1 MKLVSTQIV
10 NGSVKIRYVKISA
23 QRVSYSF
30 GKLMNQTMWKPL
42 IIV

>member
-1 MKLVSTQIV
+1 MKLVSTQTV

-23 QRVSYSF
+23 QRVSYRF
-30 GKLMNQTMWKPL
+30 GKWTNPTMWNPL